1 MRGVGPGAISE
12 PVQGELTNR
21 RAVAA
26 WLIGVA
32 AMIFLMVVI
41 GGITRLTESGLSIT
55 EWKPVTGALPPLTEA
70 DWQHEYELYKQ
81 IPEARTVHFG
91 ITLEEFKQIFFWEYL
106 HRLWGRLIGVVFAV
120 PLIWFA
126 ARRRLPSGFGPRLA
140 FIFALGALQG
150 GVGWWMVA
158 SGLVDRTDVSQY
170 RLVAHLGLA
179 LVIYGAIVWT
189 ALDLLA
195 PAPAGIA
202 PAGLRRAAAA
212 LVALAFLTILS
223 GGFVAGLDAGLTY
236 NTFPLMDGRL
246 FPSGYF
252 IETPWWLNW
261 FENVTAVQFN
271 HRLLAIST
279 LGTTLA
285 LWAFWRFRVA
295 APLRLALDLLLGAAL
310 LQVSLGIATLLLVV
324 PIPLAALHQGG
335 AVVVL
340 TAAVALRHTAR
351 RTAAAGR
358 VPAAEP
364 AAAAR

>member
-1 MRGVGPGAISE
+1 
-12 PVQGELTNR
+12 VQRELRNR

-41 GGITRLTESGLSIT
+41 GGVTRLTESGLSIT

-70 DWQHEYELYKQ
+70 DWQHEYELYKR
-81 IPEARTVHFG
+81 IPEAQTVHSG
-91 ITLEEFKQIFFWEYL
+91 ITLEAFKKIFFWEYL
-106 HRLWGRLIGVVFAV
+106 HRLWGRLIGIVFAV
-120 PLIWFA
+120 PLIWFVA
-126 ARRRLPSGFGPRLA
+126 MRWLPSGFGPRLVG
-140 FIFALGALQG
+140 IFALGTLQG

-179 LVIYGAIVWT
+179 LVIYAAILWT

-195 PAPAGIA
+195 PAQAGIA
-202 PAGLRRAAAA
+202 PPALRRAAGALAA
-212 LVALAFLTILS
+212 LVFLTVLS

-246 FPSGYF
+246 FPAGYF
-252 IETPWWLNW
+252 METPWWLNW

-271 HRLLAIST
+271 HRF
-279 LGTTLA
+279 LA
-285 LWAFWRFRVA
+285 LSTFAAAVALWGFWRGRVGG
-295 APLRLALDLLLGAAL
+295 PLLVALDLLLGAAL

-324 PIPLAALHQGG
+324 PLPLAALHQAG
-335 AVVVL
+335 AVLVL

-351 RTAAAGR
+351 RAPAAR
-358 VPAAEP
+358 RIPAAES
-364 AAAAR
+364 AAAMR